1 MGAGWWGLEASQSP
15 LGSPLPWA
23 VSHCSC
29 LQGEPCQPCPN
40 LPTGMLSTVGL
51 PGKPGPRGEPGT
63 PGKDGVS
70 VSRAVS
76 LWEGR
81 RGILSLQL

>member
-1 MGAGWWGLEASQSP
+1 MGAGCWGLEASRSP

-23 VSHCSC
+23 VSHCPC

-40 LPTGMLSTVGL
+40 LPTGMLSTAGL